1 MIVRRSWWLSPPCR
15 GRPHAGRSYHS
26 CLRRATDQPSAAGT
40 RGQAARGYLPR
51 LTESLPSTVGRAAR
65 KEVGVQDL
73 AQDRHPVND
82 ARTMAAE
89 IPSPVGG
96 VDLCLLDRRQALP
109 LGETGEWLRV
119 VNRSRQVEATG
130 HEHEHVRPISR
141 DIIPRDL
148 VREATVATEVVL
160 PAGDPNHLWNPVT
173 GGVRRVQP
181 LHGER
186 AGASI

>member
-15 GRPHAGRSYHS
+15 GRPHAGRSF
-26 CLRRATDQPSAAGT
+26 TDQPSAEG
-40 RGQAARGYLPR
+40 RRDQAAREYLPR
-51 LTESLPSTVGRAAR
+51 LTESLPGTVGRAAR

-82 ARTMAAE
+82 ARTVAAE
-89 IPSPVGG
+89 IPSPVDGINA
-96 VDLCLLDRRQALP
+96 CFLDRRQSLP
-109 LGETGEWLRV
+109 LWETGEWLRV
-119 VNRSRQVEATG
+119 VNRSCQVEATG
-130 HEHEHVRPISR
+130 HEHEHVRPVSR

-148 VREATVATEVVL
+148 VREAAVPTEVVL

-186 AGASI
+186 AGTSI